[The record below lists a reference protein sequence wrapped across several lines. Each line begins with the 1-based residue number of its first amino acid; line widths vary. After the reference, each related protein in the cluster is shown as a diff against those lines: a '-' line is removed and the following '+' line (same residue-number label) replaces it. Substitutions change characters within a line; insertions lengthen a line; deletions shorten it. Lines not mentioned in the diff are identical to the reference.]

1 MCHRLWDSL
10 CPALCHTVPLCC
22 GQAGDRQAAVKER
35 YAAAACLLFCVLL
48 VRYTARDSLVLL
60 LSQQNSSFF
69 LFFSAKI
76 KTPEGACVLCKRGLR
91 GFFDG
96 CCPASSLLLSVFL
109 YSSVFYFSA
118 QSPARSVRPALPAQR
133 RYRQADP
140 RSRLGPWLGF

>member
-1 MCHRLWDSL
+1 MSQTMGQFVSGSVSHCPSLLRPGRRPPIRSQRALHGSRLPAVVCPSGTLHGVGQSGTAFVAAKFVFFSL
-10 CPALCHTVPLCC
+10 
-22 GQAGDRQAAVKER
+22 
-35 YAAAACLLFCVLL
+35 
-48 VRYTARDSLVLL
+48 
-60 LSQQNSSFF
+60 
-69 LFFSAKI
+69 FSAKI

-118 QSPARSVRPALPAQR
+118 RSPAQSAQPALSARR